1 LAWLLQQANQE
12 LTQLQS
18 EILTQCSHN
27 TRRNFAETTDGE
39 GESTPADTKVAPH
52 KDVERLVSKTKA
64 QATVRLSLQ
73 ERLAAVTRG
82 ANSRVPG
89 PAESKPVPS
98 PEEELREKLEAKRKE
113 EEESLNKEIEIA
125 SDHQSLLAE
134 MLNAASAEP
143 TDERSDVNETLDVSY
158 LNTQFQ
164 TMVITRL

>member
-1 LAWLLQQANQE
+1 M
-12 LTQLQS
+12 TQLQS

-39 GESTPADTKVAPH
+39 DGSTPADTKVAPH
-52 KDVERLVSKTKA
+52 KDVERVVSKTKA

-82 ANSRVPG
+82 ANSRVPV
-89 PAESKPVPS
+89 PAQPIPSPS
-98 PEEELREKLEAKRKE
+98 PEEELREKLEAKQK

-134 MLNAASAEP
+134 MLNATSTEP

-158 LNTQFQ
+158 FNSPFHP
-164 TMVITRL
+164 IFSSGS